1 MRRNN
6 SGSASIVNT
15 VRYIAVNHK
24 LKFSTAITCLFIAL
38 VVFVLTTIYEPPSL
52 DFDEDGD
59 VDVEDFVFKLDVDG
73 NGTTSFV
80 EFVGGVKV
88 CITTFIVVQI
98 FLYSFLH
105 IIIMFLVDNTF
116 DLFASF
122 FIYFAAILCVV
133 FIYLKWFEFK
143 WLDQD
148 KNGEYNQKDIQ
159 QLFDVDS
166 SGSIEAD
173 EASASIVIIGLS
185 FVCILVAVQIIF
197 IVVFLWFLY
206 WHAFFFIYFV

>member
-1 MRRNN
+1 M
-6 SGSASIVNT
+6 
-15 VRYIAVNHK
+15 
-24 LKFSTAITCLFIAL
+24 
-38 VVFVLTTIYEPPSL
+38 
-52 DFDEDGD
+52 
-59 VDVEDFVFKLDVDG
+59 
-73 NGTTSFV
+73 
-80 EFVGGVKV
+80 
-88 CITTFIVVQI
+88 
-98 FLYSFLH
+98 
-105 IIIMFLVDNTF
+105 
-116 DLFASF
+116 
-122 FIYFAAILCVV
+122 

-206 WHAFFFIYFV
+206 WHAFFFTYFVWDNDCRGPLS